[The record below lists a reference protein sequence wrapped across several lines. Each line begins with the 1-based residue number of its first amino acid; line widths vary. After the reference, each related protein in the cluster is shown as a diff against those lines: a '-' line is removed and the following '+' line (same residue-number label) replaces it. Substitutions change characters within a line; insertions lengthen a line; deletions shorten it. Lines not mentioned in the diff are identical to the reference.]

1 MSKAILLTHAAVLSA
16 FIAVAVLILRHPEV
30 AVHLPLPA
38 SLAGGTIS
46 LILQV
51 LILLS
56 FAMIVILAVIII
68 MCEIATQALR
78 WYARRQGRNA
88 LKQEASS

>member
-1 MSKAILLTHAAVLSA
+1 MSKAILLTHAIVISA

-30 AVHLPLPA
+30 AAHLPLPA
-38 SLAGGTIS
+38 SLAGGTMS

-56 FAMIVILAVIII
+56 FAMIVILTVIII
-68 MCEIATQALR
+68 MCEIATHALR

>member
-1 MSKAILLTHAAVLSA
+1 MSKAILLTHAVVISA
-16 FIAVAVLILRHPEV
+16 FIAVAVLILRRPEV
-30 AVHLPLPA
+30 AAHLPLPA
-38 SLAGGTIS
+38 DFTGGTMS

-56 FAMIVILAVIII
+56 FAMILILAVIII
-68 MCEIATQALR
+68 MCEIATHALR
-78 WYARRQGRNA
+78 WYARRQGRNS

>member
-1 MSKAILLTHAAVLSA
+1 MSKALLLTNAVVISA

-30 AVHLPLPA
+30 AAPLPLPA
-38 SLAGGTIS
+38 SLAGGTMS
-46 LILQV
+46 LVLQV
-51 LILLS
+51 LVLLS

-68 MCEIATQALR
+68 MCEIATHALR
-78 WYARRQGRNA
+78 WYTRRQGRHS